1 MLPSPSLIYMLEFL
15 QNKRWQ
21 EGGGEDPEER
31 MLKGPGCGEGRRDD
45 EGEKEERNGWG
56 EMPRQWKWGVGGRL
70 GWRGREFRRLLEEV
84 QEGWERCREAE
95 SKEFGRCLGRFPEV
109 QE

>member
-21 EGGGEDPEER
+21 ESGGQDPEER

-56 EMPRQWKWGVGGRL
+56 EMPRQGKWGGAGNSGGCWKKCRKAGRDAGRL
-70 GWRGREFRRLLEEV
+70 R
-84 QEGWERCREAE
+84 AK
-95 SKEFGRCLGRFPEV
+95 SLGDV
-109 QE
+109 